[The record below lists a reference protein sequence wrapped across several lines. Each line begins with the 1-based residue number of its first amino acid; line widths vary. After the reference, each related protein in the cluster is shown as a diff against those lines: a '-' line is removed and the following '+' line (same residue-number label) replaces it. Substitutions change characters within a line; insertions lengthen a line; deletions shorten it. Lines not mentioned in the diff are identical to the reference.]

1 MRLPTYKLPG
11 RPDPLPSNTPIP
23 YVGPYGEQ
31 QALAQ
36 RAYEQALSQINS
48 QRSQTLQQYGFM
60 PGADGNAVIDPSN
73 PYGMLQQTYLT
84 NQQEADSL
92 EQGARSRG
100 FSGSGLGQQGV
111 NAGRVAEGARLF
123 DVGQR
128 MLGSIT
134 DLSQQ
139 QAGAQFN
146 LDTAALQN
154 REGSTQYA
162 IDHGMFTPA
171 APYMGNAAV
180 QARIKKMAAAWA
192 KKYGTRDRNRNG
204 LTFQQR
210 LDKLGAANLYN
221 PTAKNY
227 VAGRYF

>member
-1 MRLPTYKLPG
+1 MRLPTYKLAG

-23 YVGPYGEQ
+23 YIGPYGEQ

-73 PYGMLQQTYLT
+73 PYGLMQQTYLT
-84 NQQEADSL
+84 NQQEADTL

-100 FSGSGLGQQGV
+100 FSGAGLGQQGV

-123 DVGQR
+123 GVGQQ
-128 MLGSIT
+128 MLGAIT
-134 DLSQQ
+134 GLSQQ
-139 QAGAQFN
+139 QAGAQYN
-146 LDTAALQN
+146 LDNATLQN

-171 APYMGNAAV
+171 APYMSDSAV
-180 QARIKKMAAAWA
+180 QARVKKMAAAWA
-192 KKYGTRDRNRNG
+192 KRYGTRDRNRNG